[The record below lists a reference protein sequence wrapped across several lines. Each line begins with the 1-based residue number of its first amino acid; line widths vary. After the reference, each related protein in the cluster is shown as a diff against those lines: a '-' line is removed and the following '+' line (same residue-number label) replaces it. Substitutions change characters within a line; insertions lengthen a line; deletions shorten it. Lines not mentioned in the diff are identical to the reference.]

1 MFGLCH
7 ELGRIASKAA
17 ILGIAGLP
25 ALPAIAA
32 LSLAI
37 HVALAQ
43 DAAAPDAPA
52 APAAAPAPAMG
63 RPATAPEGGAKAKGG
78 NGDALLGSAD
88 FQPSPEHPFGWR
100 GDGNGR
106 FPAAKP
112 PLTWGRE
119 SAVVKGL
126 SAQAKKPKPSDK
138 GQPVQEGVIR
148 GWLTLGPVPI
158 PAGKTAKDDFETG
171 EDKWEPDEG
180 TEAGDLKWSPV
191 APDGSWLHFW
201 PMYNKAAPDAKGVV
215 AYAHA
220 WIHSAQAKPVFIDVM
235 ASDTTRIWLNGKP
248 AGSINSNGLDAAGH
262 FKLDLPQGWNRLLLR
277 VAPHL
282 DTGWA
287 KGVIQWHFTAA
298 LYGADPNEYESKNI
312 LWSLRMPDNGPGV
325 GSPVL
330 AGDKLFL
337 EADAGVLLCVSASD
351 GKPLWARSSTYADAA
366 SAQERKQNAAVF
378 TQIEPMAAKIKA
390 ALDAYCADPGK
401 YPDDVKAKNE
411 RVQLEKKIN
420 AFMRTM
426 DSEKYCGQSDSE
438 AGESAPTPVTDGQN
452 VYAVFG
458 SGVVAC
464 FDLNGNR
471 KWTTALDLKYK
482 EHGYCASPCLIDGYL
497 VLVAKKY
504 AGAVALD
511 ARTGEVATPIAL
523 WKSTPKDEAD
533 PYRHAMYG
541 TALAVTVGGQKLVAF
556 AGSVMARP
564 SDGKVVTKGF
574 KIPDYQSFLSAT
586 VEGRALCSSGGAPSE
601 GAMDFV
607 FHTLPE
613 AFTEPLNMQEA
624 KQAQY
629 NVKAFPTWFA
639 YNHCASPLLY
649 QGLAY
654 VVSVDGVLT
663 VIDAAKGEVV
673 YQKLLDL
680 SPFMNHSGVKRCG
693 CSSSP
698 ALGGKHI
705 YIWGDQGAAVVIE
718 PGRAFRQ
725 IAKNRIEQGVHSGG
739 ASARNEC
746 SISCP
751 VFSGSRIYYRGELN
765 LYCIGEKPR

>member
-1 MFGLCH
+1 V
-7 ELGRIASKAA
+7 RIVKTMAA
-17 ILGIAGLP
+17 VV
-25 ALPAIAA
+25 AIAA
-32 LSLAI
+32 LFVMAGKMLPGAGN
-37 HVALAQ
+37 AAFAQ
-43 DAAAPDAPA
+43 EPT
-52 APAAAPAPAMG
+52 M
-63 RPATAPEGGAKAKGG
+63 GG
-78 NGDALLGSAD
+78 NGDAVLGSPD
-88 FQPSPEHPFGWR
+88 FRPSPEHPVGWR

-106 FPAAKP
+106 FLAAEP

-119 SAVVKGL
+119 STVVKEL
-126 SAQAKKPKPSDK
+126 FAQAGKPKPSDK
-138 GQPVQEGVIR
+138 GRPVQDGVIR
-148 GWLTLGPVPI
+148 NWLTLGPVPI
-158 PAGKTAKDDFETG
+158 PAGKSTKDDFETA

-180 TEAGDLKWSPV
+180 QEAGDLKWSPV
-191 APDGSWLHFW
+191 ALDSSYLHFW
-201 PMYNKAAPDAKGVV
+201 PMYNKATPDAKGVV

-220 WIHSAQAKPVFIDVM
+220 WIHSTQTKPVFIDIM
-235 ASDTTRIWLNGKP
+235 ASDTTRIWLNGKQ
-248 AGSINSNGLDAAGH
+248 AGSINANGGLDAAGH
-262 FKLDLPQGWNRLLLR
+262 FKLDLAQGWNRLLLR

-298 LYGADPNEYESKNI
+298 LYGAEASEYESKNI

-325 GSPVL
+325 GSPILVE
-330 AGDKLFL
+330 DKLFI
-337 EADAGVLLCVSASD
+337 EAETGVLLCVSARD

-366 SAQERKQNAAVF
+366 TAEERKQNASVF
-378 TQIEPMAAKIKA
+378 AEIEPMAARIKA

-411 RVQLEKKIN
+411 RAQLEKKIN
-420 AFMRTM
+420 TLLRTM
-426 DSEKYCGQSDSE
+426 DEQRYCGQSESE
-438 AGESAPTPVTDGQN
+438 AGESAPTPVSDGEN

-471 KWTTALDLKYK
+471 KWTTALDLKYR

-504 AGAVALD
+504 SGAVALN
-511 ARTGEVATPIAL
+511 AKTGEVAMPIAL
-523 WKSTPKDEAD
+523 WKRTAKGEED
-533 PYRHAMYG
+533 PYRYAMYG
-541 TALAVTVGGQKLVAF
+541 TPLGVRVGGEKLVAF
-556 AGSVMARP
+556 AGSVMAKP
-564 SDGKVVTKGF
+564 KDGKVVTEGF

-586 VEGRALCSSGGAPSE
+586 MEGRVLCSSGGAPSE
-601 GAMDFV
+601 GVMGLM
-607 FHTLPE
+607 FHALPD
-613 AFTEPLNMQEA
+613 AFAEPLNMQEA
-624 KQAQY
+624 KQANY
-629 NVKAFPTWFA
+629 DVKAFPTWFA

-654 VVSVDGVLT
+654 IVSVDGVLT

-698 ALGGKHI
+698 ALGGKHV

-718 PGRAFRQ
+718 PGRAFKQ
-725 IAKNRIEQGVHSGG
+725 IAKNRIEQSINSGG
-739 ASARNEC
+739 TSTRNEC

-751 VFSGSRIYYRGELN
+751 IFSGNRIYYRAELN
-765 LYCIGEKPR
+765 LYCIGEKPRL